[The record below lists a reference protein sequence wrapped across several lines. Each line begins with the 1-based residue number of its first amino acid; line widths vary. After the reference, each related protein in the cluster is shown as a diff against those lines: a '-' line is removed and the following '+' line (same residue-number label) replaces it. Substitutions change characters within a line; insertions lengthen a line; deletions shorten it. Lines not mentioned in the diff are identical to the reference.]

1 MEHPFDSGIK
11 KMTTAYRFNPGE
23 GAKEEAHC
31 VVFLKGAI
39 ERVFD
44 SCSYVGLDGKTEL
57 SKQHIEEI
65 QARADELA
73 SKGLRVLTLCGK
85 RAAADQADHIK
96 SAPREE
102 TEKDGFGFLGLVGI

>member
-1 MEHPFDSGIK
+1 
-11 KMTTAYRFNPGE
+11 MTTAYRFNPAE

-39 ERVFD
+39 ERVVD
-44 SCSYVGLDGKTEL
+44 SCNYIGLDAKTEL
-57 SKQHIEEI
+57 TPQYIEQI

-85 RAAADQADHIK
+85 RLPIEQADHIK